1 MTWLRPCPP
10 CGVHPRVSGEN
21 STSFC
26 RADLKKGSSPRERG
40 KLLPGNPGQGP
51 LRIIPARAGKT
62 PRAARFCV
70 RTTDHPRS
78 RGENPQ
84 GGALLCAHH
93 GSSPLARGKRVGLLC
108 VPAPIRI
115 IPARA
120 GKTYAAGGF
129 AWAGWDHPRSR
140 GENEWVC
147 CAYQRPYGSSPLA
160 RGKPMPQEG
169 LPGQAGIIPARAG
182 KTAYLWICPDAHR
195 DHPRSRGEN
204 PT

>member
-78 RGENPQ
+78 RGEN
-84 GGALLCAHH
+84 
-93 GSSPLARGKRVGLLC
+93 
-108 VPAPIRI
+108 
-115 IPARA
+115 
-120 GKTYAAGGF
+120 
-129 AWAGWDHPRSR
+129 
-140 GENEWVC
+140 EWVC

-182 KTAYLWICPDAHR
+182 KTSGFAVRTSAHT

-204 PT
+204 CASPLSSAAAAGSSPRERGKQGQIRQCRPQSRIIPA

>member
-78 RGENPQ
+78 RGEN
-84 GGALLCAHH
+84 
-93 GSSPLARGKRVGLLC
+93 
-108 VPAPIRI
+108 
-115 IPARA
+115 
-120 GKTYAAGGF
+120 
-129 AWAGWDHPRSR
+129 
-140 GENEWVC
+140 EWVC

-182 KTAYLWICPDAHR
+182 KTSGFAVRTSAHT

-204 PT
+204 LCRRRVCLGRLGSSPLARGKRRTSGYAQMRTGIIPARAGKTQPNRVS